1 MIRVIQTKS
10 YYVNPNTRGLT
21 SNIKNA
27 IIKDEKAYSESMS
40 QNLLEPIEDET
51 LWEKPIKFSL
61 NSYVDRKNNAIG
73 IVKGQHITV
82 NDGYVLKVKP
92 HGVEVWRE
100 DGQYYGEAYDKARRI
115 ADSLDSLLRNACGNL
130 KNVTHSTEEY
140 EKYAKGLKEAMS
152 YLGIDTSKDFTV
164 NGMKYSKNKDG
175 LYESEANITA
185 KIAQEK
191 MEANKRT
198 YNFADDTTRKR
209 TDYISSYYLRTVS
222 DEVKAAWNE
231 TLKETNINPFQY
243 RFTSTLTKLSVELD
257 FQTNGEDDNI
267 LGSTKES
274 CLEAVNNILAEIE
287 NRLGDTGE
295 KETDY
300 LKQEK
305 EFYTKL
311 AAKLK
316 K

>member
-1 MIRVIQTKS
+1 MIQTKS

-40 QNLLEPIEDET
+40 QNLLEPIEDEM
-51 LWEKPIKFSL
+51 LWEKPIKFSM
-61 NSYVDRKNNAIG
+61 NSFVDRKNNAIG
-73 IVKGQHITV
+73 IVKGQYITV
-82 NDGYVLKVKP
+82 NDGYVLTVKP

-130 KNVTHSTEEY
+130 KNVAHSTEEY
-140 EKYAKGLKEAMS
+140 ERYAKGLEETMS

-175 LYESEANITA
+175 LYESEVNITA

-257 FQTNGEDDNI
+257 FQTDGEDDNI
-267 LGSTKES
+267 LGNTRES

-287 NRLGDTGE
+287 NRSADATE
-295 KETDY
+295 KEMGY